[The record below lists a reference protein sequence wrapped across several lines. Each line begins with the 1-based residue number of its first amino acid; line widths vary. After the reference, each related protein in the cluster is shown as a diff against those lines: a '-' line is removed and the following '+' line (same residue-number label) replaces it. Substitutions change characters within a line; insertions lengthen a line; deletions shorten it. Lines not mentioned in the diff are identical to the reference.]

1 VSVAAPAPTCNTV
14 TYAQLVRDWRS
25 ALDAFG
31 AALADE
37 GEQRYFSPS
46 ELRELERHLAAER
59 RWLTRF
65 AAIRNFP

>member
-1 VSVAAPAPTCNTV
+1 VPARTCNPV
-14 TYAQLVRDWRS
+14 TQAELVRDWRR

-37 GEQRYFSPS
+37 GEERYFSPA

-59 RWLTRF
+59 RWLAHF